1 MKCRPEDMLLFDLDY
16 GDLIRPPFRILR
28 GRGWGQCTNQTEEH
42 LIVYGPKQ
50 DNERSIFDTSPYV
63 LPPGATT
70 PDSWDCEGFLLPSD
84 KMLRRWR
91 GHRRGPLAIKFWNYR
106 HFWVKKVGAKP
117 TGALGTTAFSSRAR
131 STGPFRTFR
140 IRTSWAALESLAVRP
155 RDRPSDIPPQ
165 WRDDRG
171 SPSVIQ
177 GRHGTPA
184 PAYGAWQ
191 VYQHPYLISRIQ
203 IAATA

>member
-1 MKCRPEDMLLFDLDY
+1 MLLFDLDY

-106 HFWVKKVGAKP
+106 HFWVKGVFEPSQINWAIP
-117 TGALGTTAFSSRAR
+117 NFSYQDIVDRMSA
-131 STGPFRTFR
+131 
-140 IRTSWAALESLAVRP
+140 P
-155 RDRPSDIPPQ
+155 R
-165 WRDDRG
+165 RG
-171 SPSVIQ
+171 STPS
-177 GRHGTPA
+177 R
-184 PAYGAWQ
+184 
-191 VYQHPYLISRIQ
+191 
-203 IAATA
+203 